1 MSYEN
6 FVKVTNVLAA
16 NTVANKEKSGLNR
29 FWRFNVNNIHSLE
42 VHILGMKDIHRLI
55 IADCLVNV
63 VYMAINTFVQSPWTI
78 VGKQEKISNIRE
90 ATEKGF
96 FVCKFPTISSL
107 LWTLLAIGLNLRGL

>member
-1 MSYEN
+1 M
-6 FVKVTNVLAA
+6 
-16 NTVANKEKSGLNR
+16 
-29 FWRFNVNNIHSLE
+29 
-42 VHILGMKDIHRLI
+42 LGMMDIHRLI

-96 FVCKFPTISSL
+96 FVCKFPIISPL